1 MTLPVQEAIEFC
13 AKLTEAGVRATHDPR
28 KVVPPCL
35 LLTPPVVVMD
45 ALHGCGQA
53 EWTAYLLSAVGSGNA
68 DAWTQ
73 LDGLVAKVLPLLPV
87 ETIQPSDY
95 SPDGTTEYPA
105 YTLTWTSQVEYSA
118 P

>member
-1 MTLPVQEAIEFC
+1 MTLPVDEARAFC
-13 AKLTEAGVRATHDPR
+13 DQLTAAGVRATHDPR
-28 KVVPPCL
+28 KIVPPCL
-35 LLTPPVVVMD
+35 LLAPPTVTID
-45 ALHGCGQA
+45 HLHGGGQA
-53 EWTAYLLSAVGSGNA
+53 EWVGYLLASVGAGHA

-73 LDGLVAKVLPLLPV
+73 LDTLTAKVLPLLPV

-105 YTLTWTSQVEYSA
+105 YTLTWTSQVEYST